1 MKILRIAYLSS
12 LHVALATGVC
22 AAAFFELTGGAA
34 VTAGVGNAFSLHGR
48 ASLHA
53 HWVSLLQIVLVCWLI
68 YILDR
73 ILDVIRG
80 NTATERHRFH
90 FENQYNLQILA
101 IALAAVNLFL
111 LFFQS
116 RGVILYGAVTGTL
129 VLLYLA
135 WIVPRYPKAK
145 DYIMPLIYL
154 AAVVGVPF
162 VSASSITLSAWLIAF
177 MFALLVFQN
186 LTAFAYFEQGKTRKR
201 KTVTYLGGLN
211 LFLFIVFFSG
221 GTEFVNRLALL
232 FTGISLAYS
241 LIINNERRFSVHY
254 RWVMDSLLFLPLLI
268 L

>member
-1 MKILRIAYLSS
+1 MKILRLIYLSS
-12 LHVALATGVC
+12 LHVALATGAC
-22 AAAFFELTGGAA
+22 AAAFFELTGGAKM
-34 VTAGVGNAFSLHGR
+34 HGR
-48 ASLHA
+48 ASIPT

-80 NTATERHRFH
+80 NTSTERHRFH

-101 IALAAVNLFL
+101 IALAAVNIFL

-116 RGVILYGAVTGTL
+116 REVIIYGLITGTF
-129 VLLYLA
+129 VLLYLW

-162 VSASSITLSAWLIAF
+162 VSASSINLSAWLIAF

-186 LTAFAYFEQGKTRKR
+186 LTSFAYFEQGKTSKR
-201 KTVTYLGGLN
+201 KTVTWLGALN

-221 GTEFVNRLALL
+221 NTEYVNRLALV
-232 FTGISLAYS
+232 FTGISVFYS
-241 LIINNERRFSVHY
+241 FIINNEKRFSARY
-254 RWVMDSLLFLPLLI
+254 RWIMDGLLFLPLLI